1 MRRRH
6 NDLRYQVFRSQ
17 ARALTCEC
25 IRQDGFLREGLDA
38 HRVRMEPVTFEAI
51 ASYLRWGDEAS
62 VFPWEE
68 VCTWKDSDLRGFD
81 LSIWYGANLCGLC
94 YASPRKSR
102 LCIKV
107 ILLES
112 NPDKSHPL
120 KGEIASLALTAID
133 FYARM
138 LGCREIEIQDPVTA
152 VRPLYEALGFSSSID
167 GRLVIRV
174 DP

>member
-17 ARALTCEC
+17 ARTLTCEC
-25 IRQDGFLREGLDA
+25 VSQNGFLREGLEAD
-38 HRVRMEPVTFEAI
+38 RVRMEPITSEAI
-51 ASYLRWGDEAS
+51 ATCLGWGEEAS
-62 VFPWEE
+62 AFPWEE
-68 VCTWKDSDLRGFD
+68 VCTWKASDLRGFD
-81 LSIWYGANLCGLC
+81 LSIWYGADLCGLC

-102 LCIKV
+102 LRIKV

-120 KGEIASLALTAID
+120 KGEVASLALTAID

-152 VRPLYEALGFSSSID
+152 ARALYEALGFSSTAD

-174 DP
+174 EP